1 MEQPPKIRH
10 QAPLPKVSH
19 FWSLSVLLNHR
30 LLKIWIVDSRTLLC
44 HKPFIILLLMYYC
57 WIGSRTWEFYWSH
70 WHSSNISSFW
80 IFDFSDD
87 LQITYNSEYH
97 MMSNGGFDFFLSKQT
112 RVENELDEWFV
123 ITEKFLSFVIIRT
136 RICNCTKKQS
146 VDEDLR
152 LEILHNCWTPPV
164 PTGTLAKSATL
175 FSNFSLLSSKYQ
187 K

>member
-97 MMSNGGFDFFLSKQT
+97 MMSNGGFDFFLSKHLT
-112 RVENELDEWFV
+112 TWLFPFEANKSWKRVGRM
-123 ITEKFLSFVIIRT
+123 IRHHWKISLF
-136 RICNCTKKQS
+136 RNHPN
-146 VDEDLR
+146 EDL
-152 LEILHNCWTPPV
+152 
-164 PTGTLAKSATL
+164 
-175 FSNFSLLSSKYQ
+175 
-187 K
+187 